1 MRKKRRFLAAFFVFD
16 IKSLTFSG
24 YSVFSGRWVV
34 STPVSRKQ
42 INKDI
47 IMSSDYNMKGVL
59 KQKYLKKAKKAKR
72 ICAIEGCNKKAIGSH
87 VVPKTLLNAIS
98 SGNVYSIET
107 DWINNVVRFARFGVK
122 SDCKINILCH
132 DHDMEKFNRI
142 DSRNIDVTDEVSILQ
157 LMYRVILAEQA
168 KWNIM
173 AEAAMKELNLCSYGE
188 RLNILGFLQYKDRND
203 FRLKI
208 SRQYVESDLQSMS
221 CIKVGYKSRVME
233 RIPIAGASYFSDT
246 SGGWFIIKF
255 GSLGF
260 KFYPQ
265 ISISIFPV
273 GDSQTGVVV
282 SYLVDEERFLPEKYK
297 KFNSMSDLD
306 FKKFINDIILS
317 RVTYWFA
324 SSEFY
329 EKRIKY
335 RNDELSRI
343 ISSNVTNK
351 NPIVELNILED

>member
-1 MRKKRRFLAAFFVFD
+1 
-16 IKSLTFSG
+16 
-24 YSVFSGRWVV
+24 
-34 STPVSRKQ
+34 
-42 INKDI
+42 
-47 IMSSDYNMKGVL
+47 MSSDYNMKGVL
-59 KQKYLKKAKKAKR
+59 KQKYLKKAKRTKR
-72 ICAIEGCNKKAIGSH
+72 TCAIEGCNKKAIGSH

-107 DWINNVVRFARFGVK
+107 DWINNVVRFERFGVNK
-122 SDCKINILCH
+122 DCKINILCH

-142 DSRNIDVTDEVSILQ
+142 DSRDIDVTDEVSILQ

-168 KWNIM
+168 RWNIL
-173 AEAAMKELNLCSYGE
+173 AEAAMKELKLCSSDE

-203 FRLKI
+203 YRLKI
-208 SRQYVESDLQSMS
+208 SRKYVESDLHSMS
-221 CIKVGYKSRVME
+221 CTKIGYKSRVIE

-246 SGGWFIIKF
+246 SGGWFIINL
-255 GSLGF
+255 GNLGF

-265 ISISIFPV
+265 VSISIFPI
-273 GDSQTGVVV
+273 GDSETGVVI
-282 SYLVDEERFLPEKYK
+282 SYILDEEQLLSEKYK
-297 KFNSMSDLD
+297 DFNSMSDLD

-329 EKRIKY
+329 EKKIKY
-335 RNDELSRI
+335 RNDEISRI

-351 NPIVELNILED
+351 NPTVELNILDD